1 MLIMKETKTMT
12 TIYDTELFHELRAK
26 PEWETLW
33 TTDASGHYPVP
44 KCGWLPTLRG
54 GLDHISS
61 TNKYVTFHDIGVNGK
76 CHSFRIAP
84 LPEEA

>member
-1 MLIMKETKTMT
+1 MLFMKETKTMT
-12 TIYDTELFHELRAK
+12 TIYDTELFHELRAN

-33 TTDASGHYPVP
+33 TTDASGHYPIP
-44 KCGWLPTLRG
+44 KCGWLPDIH

-61 TNKYVTFHDIGVNGK
+61 TNKYVTFHGK

-84 LPEEA
+84 NKGE

>member
-1 MLIMKETKTMT
+1 MLIMKETTTMT
-12 TIYDTELFHELRAK
+12 TIYDTKLFHELRAT

-33 TTDASGHYPVP
+33 TTDASGHYPIP
-44 KCGWLPTLRG
+44 KCGWLPTIQ

-61 TNKYVTFHDIGVNGK
+61 TKKYVTFHDIGVNGK

-84 LPEEA
+84 NPQEA